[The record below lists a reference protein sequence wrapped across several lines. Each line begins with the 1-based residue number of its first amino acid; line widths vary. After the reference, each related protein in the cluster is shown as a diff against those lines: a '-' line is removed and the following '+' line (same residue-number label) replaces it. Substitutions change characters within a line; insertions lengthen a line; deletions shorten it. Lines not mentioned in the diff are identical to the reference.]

1 MTRRTPYVAALRIY
15 EPLSAFEPADRLL
28 WEEAFPIYS
37 TVEDE
42 QNRAMQRLIAPTYFS
57 NVADGA
63 HILDLEDVRYVSP

>member
-37 TVEDE
+37 TVKMNKLAQCKD
-42 QNRAMQRLIAPTYFS
+42 
-57 NVADGA
+57 
-63 HILDLEDVRYVSP
+63 